1 MKMAIDEKIAK
12 IENLTKQIE
21 SEKSFDKTVAL
32 FTQAAELIKQ
42 ALKEGTEQKG
52 RVLEIVRELDAVIE
66 REIKNG
72 DGE

>member
-1 MKMAIDEKIAK
+1 MAIDEKITK

-21 SEKSFDKTVAL
+21 GERSFDKTIVL

-66 REIKNG
+66 RELKS
-72 DGE
+72 GEDE

>member
-1 MKMAIDEKIAK
+1 MAIDEKITK

-21 SEKSFDKTVAL
+21 GEKSFDKTIVL

-66 REIKNG
+66 RELKS
-72 DGE
+72 GEDE